1 MKGTVTV
8 KTLLGSGL
16 TFKDIELRGKARGSD
31 LLEKV
36 VEFAGIREVKSR
48 KYIFPPAASWPN
60 ISQIQSLKLSPINIF

>member
-48 KYIFPPAASWPN
+48 KYIFPPAAS
-60 ISQIQSLKLSPINIF
+60 